1 MLGLFVGQI
10 VLFSL
15 FPLYCT
21 RLDTGIRRTSFY
33 ICISLYLLIGGFFGN
48 VYSLPIT
55 ETINISGGNLCY
67 GALMMTSILCVLVER
82 DVFILRNLIRLVI
95 FVDLF
100 KVLFAG
106 LAEYTLKQ
114 DVINPHSIPAE
125 FFHIST
131 SFIILGGVLI
141 ITELALLFFL
151 FEKLKNLK
159 LPMFAS
165 ALVYL
170 LGFICMLVADGIA
183 FPLIAF
189 GVSEPVVNIVIGGLS
204 GKVLMAS
211 AFSVPLALY
220 ILVKRREFTQY
231 LQGEPLDWK
240 LMFRSRRDL
249 MKEIEDKE
257 YGLKQAETVF
267 EHSNDGLAVID
278 DQGIVLRCN
287 SAFAQFT
294 GKSVQSIT
302 STSKTL
308 TSLLNLEPSFMMSL
322 DESSSEQ
329 KAEIEF
335 QGHHGLLTVTNVE
348 KIKGRSALKIVSLT
362 NIDDLIVA
370 QDQLHYLANHDILTG
385 LPNRRV
391 LDDTLSHEDLIHSA
405 LIIFDVDH
413 FKDINDSYGH
423 ASGDALLNKIAQM
436 LPKASGEQ
444 FGQDGYVLARTG
456 GDEFALLIKSA
467 DLSACE
473 ALCQKVQKLMTRP
486 YYLGN
491 DIHVYSSLSMG
502 IALQQNVDLEDLF
515 QSADAAMYVAKHAKR
530 GSYQFYEQSFTDAS
544 QRTLILSNRLR
555 EALEKHVLEVY
566 YQPQVHAGTGNMVG
580 LEALVRWNDGGN
592 WVSPAEF
599 IPVAERSGLID
610 QLGMYVLETACRDAQ
625 IWFAKTGVETLKLS
639 VNVSAHQLRFEQLY
653 EQVTSVLNKTGF
665 PAKAL
670 QLELTESAFLEREQ
684 EVIPQL
690 EKIRDLGVSLAIDD
704 FGTGYSSL
712 SYLHTL
718 PISTLKI
725 DRSFISRLPTDTTQ
739 QQLCRTVIQLAANLQ
754 LSVVVE
760 GIETAEQRDFVV
772 AEGCQVIQG
781 YFYSK
786 PVSCSE
792 ITNKLLS

>member
-15 FPLYCT
+15 FPLYFT
-21 RLDTGIRRTSFY
+21 RLDPGIRRTSFY

-55 ETINISGGNLCY
+55 ETINVSGGNLCY
-67 GALMMTSILCVLVER
+67 GAFMMTSILCVLVER
-82 DVFILRNLIRLVI
+82 DVFILRHLIRLVI
-95 FVDLF
+95 IVDLF
-100 KVLFAG
+100 NVLFAG
-106 LAEYTLKQ
+106 LVEYTLEQ
-114 DVINPHSIPAE
+114 DVVNPHSIPAD
-125 FFHIST
+125 FFHLST
-131 SFIILGGVLI
+131 PFIILGGVLI

-151 FEKLKNLK
+151 FEKLKNWK
-159 LPMFAS
+159 LPMFVS

-170 LGFICMLVADGIA
+170 LGFICVLVADGIA

-189 GVSEPVVNIVIGGLS
+189 GVSEPVVEIVIGGLS

-220 ILVKRREFTQY
+220 ILVKWRDFTQY
-231 LQGEPLDWK
+231 LQSEPLDWK
-240 LMFRSRRDL
+240 LMFRSSRDL

-278 DQGIVLRCN
+278 SQGVVLRCN
-287 SAFAQFT
+287 SAFAQFA

-302 STSKTL
+302 SASKTL
-308 TSLLNLEPSFMMSL
+308 TSLLNLEPSFVTLL

-329 KAEIEF
+329 KSEIEF

-348 KIKGRSALKIVSLT
+348 KTKGRNALKIVSLT
-362 NIDDLIVA
+362 NIDNLIAA
-370 QDQLHYLANHDILTG
+370 QEQLHHLARHDILTG

-391 LDDTLSHEDLIHSA
+391 LDDALSKDSLTNSA
-405 LIIFDVDH
+405 LIMFDVDH

-423 ASGDALLNKIAQM
+423 ISGDALLKKLAQM
-436 LPKASGEQ
+436 LSKVSSEQ
-444 FGQDGYVLARTG
+444 FGEDGYVLARTG
-456 GDEFALLIKSA
+456 GDEFALLITHSA
-467 DLSACE
+467 SSQCE
-473 ALCQKVQKLMTRP
+473 ALCQKVQKLMTRS

-491 DIHVYSSLSMG
+491 DIHVYSSLTMG
-502 IALQQNVDLEDLF
+502 IAMQDGVACEDLF

-555 EALEKHVLEVY
+555 EALEKHALEVY
-566 YQPQVHAGTGNMVG
+566 YQPQVHAETGAMIGV
-580 LEALVRWNDGGN
+580 EALVRWNDAGN

-639 VNVSAHQLRFEQLY
+639 VNVSAHQLRFDQLY

-665 PAKAL
+665 PARSL

-690 EKIRDLGVSLAIDD
+690 EKIRELGVSLAIDD

-712 SYLHTL
+712 SYLHAL

-725 DRSFISRLPTDTTQ
+725 DRSFIDRLPADTTQ
-739 QQLCRTVIQLAANLQ
+739 QQLCRTIVQLATNLQ

-760 GIETAEQRDFVV
+760 GVETAEQRDFVV
-772 AEGCQVIQG
+772 GEGCQVIQG

-786 PVSCSE
+786 PVSCAE
-792 ITNKLLS
+792 ITSKLLN